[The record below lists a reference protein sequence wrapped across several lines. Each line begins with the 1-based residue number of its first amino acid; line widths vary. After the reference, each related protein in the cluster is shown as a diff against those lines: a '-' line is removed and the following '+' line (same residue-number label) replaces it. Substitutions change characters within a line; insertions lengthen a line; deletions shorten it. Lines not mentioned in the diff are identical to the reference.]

1 MVNHRVERS
10 HGESPSEYDSL
21 TPHQLEAQSP
31 SNTTVLQSNVETIS
45 LKLTKEQLARKLDD
59 AAGDPK
65 RFLSRLSSVEAYKL
79 RVWEYRVILDVD
91 WDLKRLMV
99 LTLGH
104 RSTIDR

>member
-1 MVNHRVERS
+1 MGAGLAAGKYRKLEMKVKERI
-10 HGESPSEYDSL
+10 G
-21 TPHQLEAQSP
+21 
-31 SNTTVLQSNVETIS
+31 
-45 LKLTKEQLARKLDD
+45 RKLDD

-79 RVWEYRVILDVD
+79 RVREYRVILDVD

-104 RSTIDR
+104 RSTIYR

>member
-1 MVNHRVERS
+1 LGAGLAAGKYRKLEMKVKERI
-10 HGESPSEYDSL
+10 G
-21 TPHQLEAQSP
+21 
-31 SNTTVLQSNVETIS
+31 
-45 LKLTKEQLARKLDD
+45 RKLDD

-79 RVWEYRVILDVD
+79 RVREYRVILDVD

-104 RSTIDR
+104 RSTIYR